1 MNKLPVELIRESVS
15 PLTLG
20 SLASIETFREIGSTN
35 TYLLEA
41 ENPAPG
47 FIRVV
52 IAEQQTAGRG
62 RRDKKW
68 YSPPGAGL
76 WMSIAYTFVAAP
88 TNLSALTLAIGV
100 TLADEFSML
109 GVGNISLKWPNDL
122 LVGDRKL
129 GGILLESCAGG
140 MTAVVGI
147 GINLLLPDDASRH
160 IEGKQSPIDLDELLP
175 SVPSLESL
183 AAQLIERLLTALQ
196 KFDRDGF
203 DSFAEACS
211 KFDAMAGR
219 KIVVQQEGLE
229 ETGTAQGIGN
239 DGALMLRTDQG
250 LHRIVSG
257 SIRFADGE
265 DEVA

>member
-1 MNKLPVELIRESVS
+1 MNRLQAELIRASVS
-15 PLTLG
+15 PLTLD
-20 SLASIETFREIGSTN
+20 SLTEIETFREIGSTN

-47 FIRVV
+47 SMRVV

-62 RRDKKW
+62 RRNKKW

-76 WMSIAYTFVAAP
+76 WMSIAYTFVTAP
-88 TNLSALTLAIGV
+88 THLSALTLAIGA
-100 TLADEFSML
+100 TLAIEFKAL

-129 GGILLESCAGG
+129 GGILLESRSGG

-147 GINLLLPDDASRH
+147 GINRMLPEDASRH
-160 IEGKQSPIDLDELLP
+160 VEGIQNPIDLRELLP
-175 SVPSLESL
+175 SVPTLESL
-183 AAQLIERLLTALQ
+183 ASRLIESLMAAVK

-203 DSFAEACS
+203 DSFAEDWS
-211 KFDAMAGR
+211 NFDAMAGR
-219 KIVVQQEGLE
+219 KIVVQQEGCE
-229 ETGTAQGIGN
+229 ESGTAQGIAS
-239 DGALMLRTDQG
+239 DGALMLRTNQG

-257 SIRFADGE
+257 SVRVADCE

>member
-1 MNKLPVELIRESVS
+1 MNKLLVELIRESVS
-15 PLTLG
+15 PLTLD
-20 SLASIETFREIGSTN
+20 SLTDIETFREIGSTN

-47 FIRVV
+47 SIRVV

-88 TNLSALTLAIGV
+88 TNLSALTLAIGA
-100 TLADEFSML
+100 TLADEFSAL
-109 GVGNISLKWPNDL
+109 GVANISLKWPNDL
-122 LVGDRKL
+122 LVDDRKL
-129 GGILLESCAGG
+129 GGILLESCSGG
-140 MTAVVGI
+140 MTTVIGI
-147 GINLLLPDDASRH
+147 GINLLLPDDASH
-160 IEGKQSPIDLDELLP
+160 HVEGKQSPIDLDELLP
-175 SVPSLESL
+175 TVPPIESL
-183 AAQLIERLLTALQ
+183 ASRLVERLLPALQ

-203 DSFAEACS
+203 DSFVEAWS

-229 ETGTAQGIGN
+229 ERGTAQGIGS

-250 LHRIVSG
+250 LRRIVSG
-257 SIRFADGE
+257 SVRVVECEG
-265 DEVA
+265 EVA